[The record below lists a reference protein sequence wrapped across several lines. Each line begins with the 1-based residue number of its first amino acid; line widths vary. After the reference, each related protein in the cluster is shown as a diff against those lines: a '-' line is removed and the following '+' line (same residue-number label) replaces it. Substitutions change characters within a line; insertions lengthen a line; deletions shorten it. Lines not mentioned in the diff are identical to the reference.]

1 MLYLDQVENPVLLRC
16 QGPVTAFNKNKQ
28 YKTGKKSEH
37 SYELNEN
44 EDIEKELKIIKIN
57 IQAKNSIQNIIFVK
71 REHVAVNK
79 K

>member
-1 MLYLDQVENPVLLRC
+1 M
-16 QGPVTAFNKNKQ
+16 
-28 YKTGKKSEH
+28 SEH

-57 IQAKNSIQNIIFVK
+57 IQAKKYIQNIIFVK
-71 REHVAVNK
+71 WEHVAVNK